1 MDDLA
6 NVNSSWLANWSIS
19 PGIGPIQ
26 SNGLTAIFNATTMGL
41 GYITCRD
48 DETGANATVDIEV
61 VAGAVVRIE
70 MDAPGELVLREG
82 EMIAISARGY
92 DSYNNSVDI
101 SGATWYTTTAG
112 TFNVTTGPSVTFI
125 AGTIPE
131 SGIIGVRCGVASA
144 NVSVLI
150 LTALDGPYFMQPIP
164 AQIQNEDTGSWQFSL
179 TGYWQDPNGTS
190 TLDWWVEDVNTSLY
204 LITHDPDSKA
214 VMVFYTQPNQFG
226 DDQFILWVIDD
237 TGYRTFQWV
246 TVRIV
251 AVNDPPRF
259 INNPPTE
266 LYVKFDTEYDFNWS
280 YYVYDIDNTKSELYL
295 TSSSSFITIVGL
307 VGYFLYPS
315 EASLDFEIVT
325 LYLRDPVGAS
335 ATSSLVVRITDD
347 TPPSLIKNLPPKTI
361 YEGVENY
368 FLYDLDDYFYD
379 EDGDYLVYQSGFTNI
394 IITIDQETH
403 EVFVSAPYEWSGVT
417 EGTLTAKDPTGAIKT
432 DTVSIT
438 VIAVN
443 DPPEVSDIDPH
454 GPIQVKY
461 NVPYYVY
468 LRPYVFDPDH
478 SLESLT
484 FGFSNAN
491 VSLGYSMTGALRLVI
506 LFPASLTGPTY
517 TGPYT
522 VNVRMTV
529 TDPEGLS
536 ATEDFA
542 VRVTDNYPPEVI
554 ALNPDSL
561 YFNFPEDG
569 YLNNSVMLYDIF
581 SDSDDPLLTFALDGN
596 AHVYCSVSV
605 AGYVSLSAEP
615 DWFGTE
621 KINVTARDNDGG
633 WARVQITVV
642 VTPVNDAPVLLQVP
656 DLIKIGGPRS
666 DRYDI
671 SGFISDV
678 DNNVTTE
685 ITWRIV
691 PADGSVSVIGGILYF
706 QLPKGVNSMP
716 VTLTASDGD
725 LESETI
731 TFSVGVEKTMA
742 EKIGWPYSF
751 PLILLAA
758 GVAGYFL
765 STKVPKE
772 FNLENLFLIHN
783 DGRLITHVTKEE
795 NTLLDK
801 DVVSAMFTAVQEF
814 VRDSFQKGE
823 VGLKK
828 LEIGDKNVLIKKGNS
843 VYLAL
848 IYSGWPPSE
857 KFEELSMLLR
867 DIEERYKATLERWNG
882 TLKTVAGVNT
892 MLQRYM
898 ATSYVPGAW
907 QEEEEIA
914 EAEWVKILD
923 KET

>member
-1 MDDLA
+1 
-6 NVNSSWLANWSIS
+6 
-19 PGIGPIQ
+19 
-26 SNGLTAIFNATTMGL
+26 
-41 GYITCRD
+41 
-48 DETGANATVDIEV
+48 
-61 VAGAVVRIE
+61 
-70 MDAPGELVLREG
+70 
-82 EMIAISARGY
+82 
-92 DSYNNSVDI
+92 
-101 SGATWYTTTAG
+101 
-112 TFNVTTGPSVTFI
+112 
-125 AGTIPE
+125 
-131 SGIIGVRCGVASA
+131 
-144 NVSVLI
+144 
-150 LTALDGPYFMQPIP
+150 
-164 AQIQNEDTGSWQFSL
+164 
-179 TGYWQDPNGTS
+179 
-190 TLDWWVEDVNTSLY
+190 
-204 LITHDPDSKA
+204 
-214 VMVFYTQPNQFG
+214 
-226 DDQFILWVIDD
+226 
-237 TGYRTFQWV
+237 
-246 TVRIV
+246 
-251 AVNDPPRF
+251 
-259 INNPPTE
+259 
-266 LYVKFDTEYDFNWS
+266 
-280 YYVYDIDNTKSELYL
+280 
-295 TSSSSFITIVGL
+295 
-307 VGYFLYPS
+307 
-315 EASLDFEIVT
+315 
-325 LYLRDPVGAS
+325 
-335 ATSSLVVRITDD
+335 
-347 TPPSLIKNLPPKTI
+347 
-361 YEGVENY
+361 
-368 FLYDLDDYFYD
+368 
-379 EDGDYLVYQSGFTNI
+379 
-394 IITIDQETH
+394 
-403 EVFVSAPYEWSGVT
+403 
-417 EGTLTAKDPTGAIKT
+417 
-432 DTVSIT
+432 
-438 VIAVN
+438 
-443 DPPEVSDIDPH
+443 
-454 GPIQVKY
+454 
-461 NVPYYVY
+461 
-468 LRPYVFDPDH
+468 
-478 SLESLT
+478 
-484 FGFSNAN
+484 
-491 VSLGYSMTGALRLVI
+491 
-506 LFPASLTGPTY
+506 
-517 TGPYT
+517 
-522 VNVRMTV
+522 
-529 TDPEGLS
+529 
-536 ATEDFA
+536 
-542 VRVTDNYPPEVI
+542 
-554 ALNPDSL
+554 
-561 YFNFPEDG
+561 
-569 YLNNSVMLYDIF
+569 
-581 SDSDDPLLTFALDGN
+581 
-596 AHVYCSVSV
+596 
-605 AGYVSLSAEP
+605 VSLSAEP